1 MEQEYETID
10 LREIFYLIKDNFIKI
25 ILSVLGCAVAGLLIT
40 IFLLTPQYEAKAD
53 LIVNNGANQSAIIT
67 YEQINSAKQLVGP
80 SIIILK
86 SDTVLDRVIKNL
98 KLNTVEGMENVTAE
112 SLAKIVDVVGVD
124 STQVLRITV
133 RHPDAKIAEAIVQ
146 EIVTLAP
153 DMIVN
158 TIKAGSVEVISAPR
172 AQKKPVSPKKAMNT
186 LIAGLFGL
194 VASVGFIMMKE
205 MLNNTIS
212 DDVDIQKH
220 LGLTVLGVIPR
231 IEIEE

>member
-1 MEQEYETID
+1 MEQDYETID

-25 ILSVLGCAVAGLLIT
+25 ILSVFGCAAAGLLIT
-40 IFLLTPQYEAKAD
+40 LFLLTPQYEAKAD
-53 LIVNNGANQSAIIT
+53 LIVNNGANQSAVIT
-67 YEQINSAKQLVGP
+67 YDQINSAKQLVGP

-86 SDTVLDRVIKNL
+86 SDTVLDKVIKNL
-98 KLNTVEGMENVTAE
+98 KLNTVEGMEDITAE
-112 SLAKIVDVVGVD
+112 SLAKMVNVVGVD

-133 RHPDAKIAEAIVQ
+133 RHPDAKIAEGIVQ

-172 AQKKPVSPKKAMNT
+172 AQEKPVSPKKTTNT
-186 LIAGLFGL
+186 LIAGIFGL
-194 VASVGFIMMKE
+194 VASVGFVILKE

>member
-1 MEQEYETID
+1 MEQDYETID

-25 ILSVLGCAVAGLLIT
+25 ILSVFGCAAAGLLIT
-40 IFLLTPQYEAKAD
+40 LFLLTPQYEAKAD
-53 LIVNNGANQSAIIT
+53 LIVNNGANQSAVIT
-67 YEQINSAKQLVGP
+67 YDQINSAKQLVGP

-86 SDTVLDRVIKNL
+86 SDTVLDKVIKNL
-98 KLNTVEGMENVTAE
+98 KLNTVDGMENITAE
-112 SLAKIVDVVGVD
+112 SLAKMVNVVGVD

-133 RHPDAKIAEAIVQ
+133 RHPDAKIAEGIVQ

-172 AQKKPVSPKKAMNT
+172 AQEKPVSPKKTTNT
-186 LIAGLFGL
+186 LIAGIFGL
-194 VASVGFIMMKE
+194 VASVGFVILKE